1 MDFISNAYDL
11 PQGQEKKVFEKFARC
26 LSAQFGCLLYELV
39 NLQIA

>member
-11 PQGQEKKVFEKFARC
+11 PQDQEKTVFEKFVRC

-39 NLQIA
+39 NLQTA